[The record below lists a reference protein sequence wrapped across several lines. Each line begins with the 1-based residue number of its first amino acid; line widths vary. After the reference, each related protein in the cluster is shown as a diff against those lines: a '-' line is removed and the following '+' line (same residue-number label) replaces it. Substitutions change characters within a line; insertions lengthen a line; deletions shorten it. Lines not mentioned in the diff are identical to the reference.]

1 MITNGQTLTRIHS
14 IEQLYQT
21 GYRSNIVDHTI
32 KKLVYIERARLETE
46 VSNLS
51 TRLLNFE
58 DQYHLP
64 SKEFYHRF
72 QAGEMGDEADMF
84 EWSAFYQMRLSTQK
98 QLDTLRSS
106 VSP

>member
-1 MITNGQTLTRIHS
+1 MIASGQTLTRIHS
-14 IEQLYQT
+14 IAQLYQT
-21 GYRSNIVDHTI
+21 GYRSNIIDYTI
-32 KKLVYIERARLETE
+32 KKLVYMEQTRLETE

-51 TRLLNFE
+51 TRLLDFE

-64 SKEFYHRF
+64 SDEFYRRF

-98 QLDTLRSS
+98 QLDTLRSDLS
-106 VSP
+106 Q